1 MGSSERDLHTG
12 LECHTVHRRR
22 YLAYTTARFLYDLAS
37 TVGSRFLISLFR
49 RALPYNLIK
58 GKFLTRPHD
67 GSVDSSGRKLYVCI
81 SLLVGGR
88 LRRKRRKSLILL
100 LRVRCGKLRLALIDL
115 SLYHGVIVS
124 ACRSLHE
131 VLYKLLLVH
140 SLARSSVRK
149 QELIRRSVIL
159 GDRAVLCLHIP
170 LRRRVRCCLCRCGL
184 QIFRIFH
191 RECIFSAILVSRNP
205 VQKGIQL
212 GVDHIVRVHT
222 LPVVRDLHIPRK
234 LRLDGSF
241 RLALCHS
248 L

>member
-49 RALPYNLIK
+49 RALSYNLIK

-212 GVDHIVRVHT
+212 RVDHIVRVHA

>member
-12 LECHTVHRRR
+12 LECDPVHRRR
-22 YLAYTTARFLYDLAS
+22 YLANTAARFLNDLAS

-49 RALPYNLIK
+49 RALSYNLIK

-115 SLYHGVIVS
+115 SLDHGVIVS

-170 LRRRVRCCLCRCGL
+170 LRRRVRRCLCRSGL
-184 QIFRIFH
+184 QI
-191 RECIFSAILVSRNP
+191 
-205 VQKGIQL
+205 L
-212 GVDHIVRVHT
+212 GVFNREGV
-222 LPVVRDLHIPRK
+222 L
-234 LRLDGSF
+234 S
-241 RLALCHS
+241 LCLS
-248 L
+248 RADSI